1 MSITSTVKLVLTCLC
16 VAATVSIG
24 VAVARAPAAVSL
36 QASIGLAELP
46 KQGVETYA
54 LIHQGGPFA
63 SEKDGATFGNRERIL
78 PAKKRGYYLE
88 YTVPTPGL
96 SHRGVKRIVCGGA
109 RTMPDVCYYTADH
122 YASFR
127 RIVP

>member
-1 MSITSTVKLVLTCLC
+1 MVLGS
-16 VAATVSIG
+16 AH
-24 VAVARAPAAVSL
+24 ARAPV
-36 QASIGLAELP
+36 QVDVQSIVRLAELP
-46 KQGVETYA
+46 RQGEQIYA

-63 SEKDGATFGNRERIL
+63 TEKDGVVFGNRERLL

-96 SHRGVKRIVCGGA
+96 SHRGIKRIVCGGQP
-109 RTMPDVCYYTADH
+109 RSPDVCYYTADH

-127 RIVP
+127 RIEP